1 VEKDLS
7 LVSLF
12 PSRSAPRFSLWSD
25 SLANGTLFL
34 LLLSTVAGGKT
45 YGETR
50 FVGGTISFLRGS
62 GRISFLRGSFLLW
75 WLRPTPDL
83 ARPPRINV
91 AFSEEKNYALE
102 ILSCHSNRLSIDF
115 ILKGSFKP
123 TLMEGFGK
131 GRIQPLQEI
140 RWKKTHPQMDTEPI
154 VK

>member
-1 VEKDLS
+1 ME
-7 LVSLF
+7 LF
-12 PSRSAPRFSLWSD
+12 F
-25 SLANGTLFL
+25 LFL
-34 LLLSTVAGGKT
+34 LLLSTVAGGET

-62 GRISFLRGSFLLW
+62 GRISFLRGTVLFCGIC
-75 WLRPTPDL
+75 PTPDR
-83 ARPPRINV
+83 APYVN
-91 AFSEEKNYALE
+91 AAFNASFSEKKNYALE
-102 ILSCHSNRLSIDF
+102 ILSCHSNRLSIDS
-115 ILKGSFKP
+115 IVKGSFKP

>member
-1 VEKDLS
+1 V
-7 LVSLF
+7 VA
-12 PSRSAPRFSLWSD
+12 PSDTGLNA
-25 SLANGTLFL
+25 
-34 LLLSTVAGGKT
+34 
-45 YGETR
+45 
-50 FVGGTISFLRGS
+50 
-62 GRISFLRGSFLLW
+62 
-75 WLRPTPDL
+75 
-83 ARPPRINV
+83 PPRINV
-91 AFSEEKNYALE
+91 AFSEKKNYALE

>member
-12 PSRSAPRFSLWSD
+12 PSRSAPRFSLWID
-25 SLANGTLFL
+25 SLANGTLFLFL

-50 FVGGTISFLRGS
+50 FVGG
-62 GRISFLRGSFLLW
+62 RISFLRGSFLLW

-83 ARPPRINV
+83 TPPPRINV
-91 AFSEEKNYALE
+91 AFSEENNYALE